1 MRTLPAGRASA
12 AAPVLDFVPLLKDSA
27 AARVLDSV
35 SPGKDS
41 AAVRVLDF
49 VPPGKALNAVR
60 VLDFVLPAK
69 DLAAAPVLDFVIPA
83 KDLAAA
89 PGFNY
94 LPNPRLPIQ
103 GQFLLIRAK
112 RRYPAL
118 GGRLFKFPRRMP
130 KSGPVDILRTRSGG
144 AFCNGR
150 QVLIMI

>member
-60 VLDFVLPAK
+60 VLDFVL
-69 DLAAAPVLDFVIPA
+69 PA